1 VTPGLSST
9 VPQWAGAELS
19 NREYELLSAFIYEHC
34 GIRYPP
40 GKRVTLEARLR
51 KRLRA
56 LSLGSFA
63 EYCPRVI
70 GPLASPDEVV
80 RMIDE
85 VTTNKTDFF
94 REPAHFDFLTREVLP
109 ALHDAGVGTGAR
121 RAKAAPPP
129 QPIAGGSE
137 PFQGSELGVAQRELV
152 VWSAACSTGEEVYTL
167 AMVLANASEKG
178 PRLRFS
184 ILGTDI
190 STEVLEVARR
200 AIYDE
205 KLIEPVPPTMRQRY
219 LLQSRQRDTSLV
231 RIVPELRAHARFA
244 HLNLLAPFTI
254 RGAPHV
260 IFCRNVLIYFDRPTQ
275 KRVLDRLCHLLAP
288 GGYLFLGHSDSI
300 TGLDLPLAQRVPSV
314 YRKPPESTAR
324 GG

>member
-1 VTPGLSST
+1 MTPASSSA
-9 VPQWAGAELS
+9 VPKWAGAALG
-19 NREYELLSAFIYEHC
+19 NREFELLSAFIHDHC

-51 KRLRA
+51 RRLRA

-63 EYCPRVI
+63 EYCPRVL
-70 GPLASPDEVV
+70 GPAASQDEIV

-94 REPAHFDFLTREVLP
+94 REPAHFDYLTREVLP
-109 ALHDAGVGTGAR
+109 ALNEAGVG
-121 RAKAAPPP
+121 
-129 QPIAGGSE
+129 GGV
-137 PFQGSELGVAQRELV
+137 GAQRALV

-178 PRLRFS
+178 PRMRFS

-200 AIYDE
+200 GIYE
-205 KLIEPVPPTMRQRY
+205 ERLIEPVPAMMRQRY

-231 RIVPELRAHARFA
+231 RIAPELRARARFV
-244 HLNLLAPFTI
+244 HLNLLSPFTM

-275 KRVLDRLCHLLAP
+275 KRVLDRLSGLLAP

-314 YRKPPESTAR
+314 YRKPLEATAR
-324 GG
+324 RG

>member
-1 VTPGLSST
+1 VNQAAQDSSG
-9 VPQWAGAELS
+9 WAQAQLRD
-19 NREYELLSAFIYEHC
+19 REFEVLSAFIHEHC

-56 LSLGSFA
+56 LSLDSFA

-70 GPLASPDEVV
+70 GPAASPEEIV

-94 REPAHFDFLTREVLP
+94 REPAHFDFLVREVLP
-109 ALHDAGVGTGAR
+109 AMNDAGVGTGV
-121 RAKAAPPP
+121 
-129 QPIAGGSE
+129 G
-137 PFQGSELGVAQRELV
+137 AQRELV

-167 AMVLANASEKG
+167 AMVLADASEKG

-184 ILGTDI
+184 ILGTDL
-190 STEVLEVARR
+190 STEVLGVARR
-200 AIYDE
+200 AVYDE
-205 KLIEPVPPTMRQRY
+205 KVIEPVPVAMRERY
-219 LLQSRQRDTSLV
+219 LLQSRNRDSGLV
-231 RIVPELRAHARFA
+231 RVAPELRARARFTN
-244 HLNLLAPFTI
+244 LNLLAPFTM

-300 TGLDLPLAQRVPSV
+300 TGLGLPLAQRVPSV
-314 YRKPPESTAR
+314 YRKPPAAPAR
-324 GG
+324 QGG

>member
-1 VTPGLSST
+1 MIQAAHESSG
-9 VPQWAGAELS
+9 WAAAQLRD
-19 NREYELLSAFIYEHC
+19 REYEVLSAFIYQHC

-56 LSLGSFA
+56 LSLDSFA

-70 GPLASPDEVV
+70 GPSASPEEIV

-109 ALHDAGVGTGAR
+109 AMHETGVGTGV
-121 RAKAAPPP
+121 
-129 QPIAGGSE
+129 GT
-137 PFQGSELGVAQRELV
+137 QRELV

-167 AMVLANASEKG
+167 AMVLAEASEKG

-190 STEVLEVARR
+190 STEVLETAHR
-200 AIYDE
+200 AVYDE
-205 KLIEPVPPTMRQRY
+205 KLIEPVPAAMRQRY
-219 LLQSRQRDTSLV
+219 LLQSRQRESSLV
-231 RIVPELRAHARFA
+231 RIVPELRARSRFA
-244 HLNLLAPFTI
+244 HLNLLAPFTM

-275 KRVLDRLCHLLAP
+275 KRVLDRLSRLLAP

-300 TGLDLPLAQRVPSV
+300 TGLELPLAQRVPSV
-314 YRKPPESTAR
+314 YRKPPEPTAR
-324 GG
+324 GGG

>member
-1 VTPGLSST
+1 MIQAAHESSR
-9 VPQWAGAELS
+9 WAQAQLRD
-19 NREYELLSAFIYEHC
+19 REFEMLSAFIYEHC

-56 LSLGSFA
+56 LSLDSFA
-63 EYCPRVI
+63 AYCPRVL
-70 GPLASPDEVV
+70 GPTASPDEIV

-94 REPAHFDFLTREVLP
+94 REAAHFDFLLREVLP
-109 ALHDAGVGTGAR
+109 VMNEAGVGTGV
-121 RAKAAPPP
+121 APKP
-129 QPIAGGSE
+129 
-137 PFQGSELGVAQRELV
+137 ELV

-167 AMVLANASEKG
+167 AMVLAEASERG

-184 ILGTDI
+184 ILGTDL

-200 AIYDE
+200 AVYDE
-205 KLIEPVPPTMRQRY
+205 KLIEPVPPAMRRRY
-219 LLQSRQRDTSLV
+219 LLQSRERESGLV
-231 RIVPELRAHARFA
+231 RVVPQLRAHARFA
-244 HLNLLAPFTI
+244 NLNLLAPFTM

-275 KRVLDRLCHLLAP
+275 KRVLDRLCQLLAP

-300 TGLDLPLAQRVPSV
+300 TGLDLPLGQRVPSV
-314 YRKPPESTAR
+314 YRKPAAATAR
-324 GG
+324 RGG

>member
-1 VTPGLSST
+1 MIQALHETSR
-9 VPQWAGAELS
+9 WAEAQLRD
-19 NREYELLSAFIYEHC
+19 REFEMLSAFIYEHC

-40 GKRVTLEARLR
+40 AKRVTLEGRLR

-56 LSLGSFA
+56 LSLDSFA

-70 GPLASPDEVV
+70 GPTASPDEIV

-94 REPAHFDFLTREVLP
+94 REPAHFDFLLREVLP
-109 ALHDAGVGTGAR
+109 AMNDAGVGTGVG
-121 RAKAAPPP
+121 K
-129 QPIAGGSE
+129 QP
-137 PFQGSELGVAQRELV
+137 ELV

-167 AMVLANASEKG
+167 AMVLADAGERG

-184 ILGTDI
+184 IMGTDL

-200 AIYDE
+200 AVYDE
-205 KLIEPVPPTMRQRY
+205 KLIEPVPVALRSRY
-219 LLQSRQRDTSLV
+219 LLRSRNRETGLV
-231 RIVPELRAHARFA
+231 RIVPDLRARARFA
-244 HLNLLAPFTI
+244 NLNLLAPFTM

-275 KRVLDRLCHLLAP
+275 KRVLDRLSHLLAP

-300 TGLDLPLAQRVPSV
+300 TGLNLPLAQRVPSV
-314 YRKPPESTAR
+314 YRKPPEAPVR
-324 GG
+324 QGG

>member
-1 VTPGLSST
+1 MIQPAHESSR
-9 VPQWAGAELS
+9 WADAQLRD
-19 NREYELLSAFIYEHC
+19 REFEMLSAFIYEHC

-56 LSLGSFA
+56 LSLGTFA
-63 EYCPRVI
+63 EYCPRVL
-70 GPLASPDEVV
+70 GPSASPEEIVH
-80 RMIDE
+80 MIDE

-94 REPAHFDFLTREVLP
+94 REPAHFDFLLREVLP
-109 ALHDAGVGTGAR
+109 AMNDAGVGTH
-121 RAKAAPPP
+121 
-129 QPIAGGSE
+129 
-137 PFQGSELGVAQRELV
+137 RELI

-167 AMVLANASEKG
+167 AMVLADAGEKG
-178 PRLRFS
+178 PALRFS
-184 ILGTDI
+184 ILGTDL

-200 AIYDE
+200 AVYDE
-205 KLIEPVPPTMRQRY
+205 KLIEPVPALMRRRY
-219 LLQSRQRDTSLV
+219 LLQSRNRESGVV
-231 RIVPELRAHARFA
+231 RIVPDLRARARFA
-244 HLNLLAPFTI
+244 NLNLLAPFTM

-275 KRVLDRLCHLLAP
+275 KRVLDRLSQMLAP

-314 YRKPPESTAR
+314 YRKPPGAPAR
-324 GG
+324 QGG

>member
-19 NREYELLSAFIYEHC
+19 DREFELLSAFIYEHC

-109 ALHDAGVGTGAR
+109 ALHEAGVG
-121 RAKAAPPP
+121 K
-129 QPIAGGSE
+129 GG
-137 PFQGSELGVAQRELV
+137 GAQRELV

-167 AMVLANASEKG
+167 AMVLANASERG

-200 AIYDE
+200 AIYEE
-205 KLIEPVPPTMRQRY
+205 KLIEPVPATMRQRY

-244 HLNLLAPFTI
+244 HLNLLGPFTM

-275 KRVLDRLCHLLAP
+275 KRVLDRLSHLLAP